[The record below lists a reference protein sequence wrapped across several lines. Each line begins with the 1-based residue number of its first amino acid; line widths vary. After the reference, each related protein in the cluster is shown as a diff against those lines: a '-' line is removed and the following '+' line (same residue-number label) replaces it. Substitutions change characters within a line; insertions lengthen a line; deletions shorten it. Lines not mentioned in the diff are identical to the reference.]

1 MPASTTWAAA
11 LCRPIFETCSQGER
25 QRVLLARAMFGE
37 PKMLVLDEP
46 AAGLDLPAR
55 EALIEAI
62 ERSVA
67 RDGELAVVIATHHLE
82 EIPPSTTHAALLR
95 RGRPTAAG
103 PIDEVLTQAN
113 LRRCFGLDV
122 DVARRGGRWQAIVS
136 PASVGSA

>member
-1 MPASTTWAAA
+1 M
-11 LCRPIFETCSQGER
+11 
-25 QRVLLARAMFGE
+25 LLARAMFGE

-103 PIDEVLTQAN
+103 PIDEVLTQAT
-113 LRRCFGLDV
+113 CAAASV
-122 DVARRGGRWQAIVS
+122 SMSTWPVAGGRWQAIVS